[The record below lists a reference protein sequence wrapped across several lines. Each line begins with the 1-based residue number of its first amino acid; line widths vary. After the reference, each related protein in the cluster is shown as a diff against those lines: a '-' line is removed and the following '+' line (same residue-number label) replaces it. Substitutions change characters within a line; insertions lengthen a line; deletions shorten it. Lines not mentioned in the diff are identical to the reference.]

1 MKISTITQR
10 KVGPYT
16 VTVTRASDDHNIVDT
31 FRESSHR
38 SNRVVLVLDD
48 CEEDYRDPEMS
59 HEDMLER
66 LCYRLLDTEG
76 VTRID
81 IVGVNDGCGVGISLE
96 G

>member
-10 KVGPYT
+10 KVGPYN
-16 VTVTRASDDHNIVDT
+16 VTVTRTSKDNIVDT

-38 SNRVVLVLDD
+38 NNPVVLVLND
-48 CEEDYRDPEMS
+48 CEDDYRDPEMS

-66 LCYRLLDTEG
+66 LCDRLLDTEG
-76 VTRID
+76 VTHID